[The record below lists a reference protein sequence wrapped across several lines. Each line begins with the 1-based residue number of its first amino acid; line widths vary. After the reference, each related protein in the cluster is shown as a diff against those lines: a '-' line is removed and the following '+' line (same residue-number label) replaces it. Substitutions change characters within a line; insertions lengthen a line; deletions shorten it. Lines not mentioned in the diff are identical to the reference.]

1 MKGTILGRRFDSM
14 VCSPTCPNLATPGP
28 MEAAETWSVVL
39 PIPVMGAESAIL
51 GHNRPESPRLGK
63 AEANQKRANRDRSPL
78 FDIIDTA
85 LRHIAIFDVIDLLER
100 YRA

>member
-1 MKGTILGRRFDSM
+1 M
-14 VCSPTCPNLATPGP
+14 ATNVP
-28 MEAAETWSVVL
+28 MEAADIWSDVP
-39 PIPVMGAESAIL
+39 PIPGMEAESAIL

-78 FDIIDTA
+78 FEIIDTA
-85 LRHIAIFDVIDLLER
+85 LRHIAIFDVIDLPER

>member
-1 MKGTILGRRFDSM
+1 M
-14 VCSPTCPNLATPGP
+14 ATPGP
-28 MEAAETWSVVL
+28 VEAAETWSVVL
-39 PIPVMGAESAIL
+39 PIPGMEAELAIL
-51 GHNRPESPRLGK
+51 GHNRRESPRLGK
-63 AEANQKRANRDRSPL
+63 AEANPKLANRDRSPL